1 MYFHYFLVFLGGG
14 LGSVCRFFLGRWLN
28 QLTWL
33 PWGTL
38 IANGL
43 GCFLIG
49 LIISILPK
57 DQPNAQAWT
66 FFLATGFCGG
76 FTTFSTFAF
85 ENNLFLRA
93 GSYTNFILYSGFSLV
108 VCLSATYIGMLMGEK
123 TM

>member
-1 MYFHYFLVFLGGG
+1 MYYNYLLVFLGGG
-14 LGSVCRFFLGRWLN
+14 LGSVCRFFLGRLLN

-38 IANGL
+38 LANGL

-49 LIISILPK
+49 WVIASLPK
-57 DQPNAQAWT
+57 DQPNSQELT

-85 ENNLFLRA
+85 ENNIFLKA
-93 GSYTNFILYSGFSLV
+93 GQYSNFILYSGISLII
-108 VCLSATYIGMLMGEK
+108 CLSATYAGLAIGK
-123 TM
+123 S